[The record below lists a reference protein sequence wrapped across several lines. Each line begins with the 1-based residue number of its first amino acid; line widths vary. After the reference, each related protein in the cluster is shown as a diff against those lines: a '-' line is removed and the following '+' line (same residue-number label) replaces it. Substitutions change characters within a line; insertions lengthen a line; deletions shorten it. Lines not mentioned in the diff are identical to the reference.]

1 MKKKKIWRRQERG
14 EKGRDEE
21 GVELVGRVGRARGRW
36 GGHRKKGEGG
46 GVQGGDIEEFRGR
59 KMNTDRREK
68 ERQEVTRGSGR
79 ERANTRQN

>member
-1 MKKKKIWRRQERG
+1 MAGWDEQG
-14 EKGRDEE
+14 EGGGGTGR
-21 GVELVGRVGRARGRW
+21 RAR
-36 GGHRKKGEGG
+36 G